1 MSRPISLPAGL
12 LLEVHEKQIAI
23 HGGASGIRDEGLF
36 ESALNRPLKAY
47 AYGVEDLCDLAAL
60 YAAGLVKNHPFVDG
74 NKRTGAVACELFLV
88 ANGLR
93 LLASDTELVGAI
105 LGLAASKVDESVFA
119 AWLREST
126 EPV

>member
-1 MSRPISLPAGL
+1 
-12 LLEVHEKQIAI
+12 
-23 HGGASGIRDEGLF
+23 
-36 ESALNRPLKAY
+36 
-47 AYGVEDLCDLAAL
+47 LCELAAL
-60 YAAGLVKNHPFVDG
+60 YAAGLVKNHPFVEG

-105 LGLAASKVDESVFA
+105 LGLASGQIDETVFA

-126 EPV
+126 EPLDPEA